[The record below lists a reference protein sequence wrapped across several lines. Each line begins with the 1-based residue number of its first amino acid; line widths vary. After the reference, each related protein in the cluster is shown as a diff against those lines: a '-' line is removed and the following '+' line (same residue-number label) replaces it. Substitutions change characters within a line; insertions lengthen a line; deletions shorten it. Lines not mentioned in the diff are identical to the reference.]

1 MIDNLFET
9 LGEVLGGRGYKVED
23 EPVTVQV
30 TFKNL
35 TEYGLF
41 LALMST
47 VEQDANYGPF
57 TIERVGGS
65 DDG

>member
-1 MIDNLFET
+1 MMIYNLFET
-9 LGEVLGGRGYKVED
+9 LGEVLGGRGHKVDD

-47 VEQDANYGPF
+47 VEQDANYEPF
-57 TIERVGGS
+57 TIELVKGVR
-65 DDG
+65 